1 MEWEIAQ
8 TMLQQ
13 YGTPSIQDEILYR
26 FLCYSIKICPT
37 HKC

>member
-13 YGTPSIQDEILYR
+13 NGTALNNTLYR
-26 FLCYSIKICPT
+26 MRFYRF
-37 HKC
+37 